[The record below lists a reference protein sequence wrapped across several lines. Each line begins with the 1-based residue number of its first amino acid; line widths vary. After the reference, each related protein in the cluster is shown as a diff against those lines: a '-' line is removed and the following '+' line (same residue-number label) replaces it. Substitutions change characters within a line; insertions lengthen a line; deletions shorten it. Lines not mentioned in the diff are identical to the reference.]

1 MFSLFLNYK
10 LFWMNNIYNN
20 IIEFSFRIIWRIMEI
35 LKGVIC
41 QGRTLLDIYN
51 SSDDTQPHS
60 LIANYMVQPNT
71 ETQLHKW
78 QAKLKQN
85 PRLCPNKN
93 KESPVLRACE
103 IQGALHR
110 FKTLTFP
117 SHPTA
122 THKEPGATRY
132 MHC

>member
-71 ETQLHKW
+71 EPQLHKW
-78 QAKLKQN
+78 QAKK
-85 PRLCPNKN
+85 
-93 KESPVLRACE
+93 
-103 IQGALHR
+103 I
-110 FKTLTFP
+110 KTETKVVP
-117 SHPTA
+117 
-122 THKEPGATRY
+122 
-132 MHC
+132 